1 MVHWSMKEFNY
12 AMSERVKISSENKV
26 SLCQYDATQCQ
37 ASYTCDTLINNYDL
51 HSLVT
56 AVQGR

>member
-26 SLCQYDATQCQ
+26 SLCQYDATP
-37 ASYTCDTLINNYDL
+37 SYTCDTRINKYDL

-56 AVQGR
+56 AVQVR